1 MFARIFPSFMIDE
14 QDIVF
19 RKFSFSLNFDRFA
32 ETLLAGCCFCWAHT
46 AVSPCLM
53 LKWEKGG
60 LTAIVLAIYASL
72 TLFVLS
78 QCYVVFPYA
87 ITVSG
92 F

>member
-19 RKFSFSLNFDRFA
+19 SKLTFSLNFDRFA
-32 ETLLAGCCFCWAHT
+32 ETLPAGCCFCWAHT

-60 LTAIVLAIYASL
+60 LTAIYASL